1 MALERDDLVVVHAA
15 WDEEP
20 LSLELQVIHLVVV
33 FFFELSNSHSIL
45 CARICNMFFC
55 VYIYIW
61 VRCVISRAPLS
72 SCIYSNRISFCC
84 EIQLLL
90 V

>member
-55 VYIYIW
+55 VYIYTYGFG
-61 VRCVISRAPLS
+61 ALFPGLH
-72 SCIYSNRISFCC
+72 
-84 EIQLLL
+84 
-90 V
+90 